1 MGFCLSA
8 QHWGERDAEHKR
20 SRTNVLLLW
29 LVFTT
34 IVVILLL
41 LLFLLS
47 DCLVLVLLLVV
58 LVVVVVVAVT
68 AFGTFFFLCHAL
80 QSFMAMRNG
89 KGYIICCFRRF
100 DYLAEQIKYID
111 ESFF

>member
-1 MGFCLSA
+1 MLS
-8 QHWGERDAEHKR
+8 
-20 SRTNVLLLW
+20 W

-41 LLFLLS
+41 LLFLVS

-58 LVVVVVVAVT
+58 LVVVVVVALT
-68 AFGTFFFLCHAL
+68 AFGTFLFFV
-80 QSFMAMRNG
+80 SFMAMGNG